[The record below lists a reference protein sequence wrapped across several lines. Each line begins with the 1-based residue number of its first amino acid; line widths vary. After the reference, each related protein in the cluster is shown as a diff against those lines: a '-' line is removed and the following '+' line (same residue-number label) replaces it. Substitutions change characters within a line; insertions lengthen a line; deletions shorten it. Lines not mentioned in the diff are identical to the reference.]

1 MTDSASTAPGHAP
14 GDQRAGTWVPVAEWV
29 AGPNWGSHFLP
40 RIGSEVL
47 VEFLHG
53 DIDQP
58 RITGQ
63 LYNGEVA
70 PPFGGGLD
78 ARASHPG
85 TLSGLHTQ
93 SHDGSGTQQWLLDDT
108 PGQLRTRLHTSLADT
123 RLELGY
129 LVQHS
134 DTARGALRGQGF
146 ELASQGWGNV
156 HAAQGLLLSSS
167 ARGQGAS
174 TALDVAEAV
183 AQLHGAQR
191 TAQAL
196 HATLTQQ
203 QVPGLDAH
211 PSVTQLRE
219 AIDPQAQGKYTAAVG
234 GQAAT
239 KPADGGRDGQAPV
252 ERFAQARLLGESPDH
267 IAWTTPASAV
277 AYAGQALQLTV
288 QQDAQLS
295 AGQTLSAV
303 SGQHTAL
310 FAQRG
315 PIKLIAAAGPV
326 SLQAHTGALEL
337 LADQAVTV
345 TATDTRIDVL
355 AQHKIV
361 LQAGQTR
368 ITLEGGDITFA
379 CPGQFTVKAS
389 THPFLGGEM
398 NVAPLSALPGSLI
411 SDFGYDEQFRLVADD
426 GETPLSRCRYR
437 ITGNNGDAWEGIADE
452 DGLTERVFTLVP
464 TKLDV
469 EIIGSSDDTEVIT

>member
-1 MTDSASTAPGHAP
+1 
-14 GDQRAGTWVPVAEWV
+14 
-29 AGPNWGSHFLP
+29 
-40 RIGSEVL
+40 
-47 VEFLHG
+47 
-53 DIDQP
+53 
-58 RITGQ
+58 
-63 LYNGEVA
+63 
-70 PPFGGGLD
+70 
-78 ARASHPG
+78 
-85 TLSGLHTQ
+85 
-93 SHDGSGTQQWLLDDT
+93 
-108 PGQLRTRLHTSLADT
+108 
-123 RLELGY
+123 
-129 LVQHS
+129 
-134 DTARGALRGQGF
+134 
-146 ELASQGWGNV
+146 
-156 HAAQGLLLSSS
+156 
-167 ARGQGAS
+167 
-174 TALDVAEAV
+174 
-183 AQLHGAQR
+183 
-191 TAQAL
+191 
-196 HATLTQQ
+196 
-203 QVPGLDAH
+203 
-211 PSVTQLRE
+211 
-219 AIDPQAQGKYTAAVG
+219 
-234 GQAAT
+234 
-239 KPADGGRDGQAPV
+239 
-252 ERFAQARLLGESPDH
+252 
-267 IAWTTPASAV
+267 
-277 AYAGQALQLTV
+277 
-288 QQDAQLS
+288 QLS